1 MNNVFLIWALLSAA
15 AFMGMGC
22 AEEGEVGEM
31 PLDCGEH
38 GDAHGG
44 HCHCE
49 DGFLYDGVSCV
60 APEEITE
67 ICGEHLEEAETES
80 SQHDMEAHGACRC
93 PATGVCPCEHG
104 ELETVGGQDY
114 CVPELH
120 EE

>member
-1 MNNVFLIWALLSAA
+1 MKKASWIGAILLATALL
-15 AFMGMGC
+15 GMGC
-22 AEEGEVGEM
+22 AEEGEVGEL

-38 GDAHGG
+38 GDAHDG
-44 HCHCE
+44 HCHCD
-49 DGFLYDGVSCV
+49 DGFLFDGAICV

-67 ICGEHLEEAETES
+67 ICGEHEEGADTDS
-80 SQHDMEAHGACRC
+80 SQHDVEAHGACRC
-93 PATGVCPCEHG
+93 PATGVCPCDHG